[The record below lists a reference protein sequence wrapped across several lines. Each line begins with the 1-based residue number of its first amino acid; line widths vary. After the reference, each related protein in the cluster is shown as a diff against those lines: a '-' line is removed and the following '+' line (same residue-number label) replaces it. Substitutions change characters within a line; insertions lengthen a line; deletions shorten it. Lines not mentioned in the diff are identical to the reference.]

1 MQKRRQA
8 LSLVCAFLCSAFQ
21 HGFRFQD
28 RCAECFLHFAFGGK
42 NREQKVQR
50 CLNPF
55 QIVLRQITIQQM
67 LVNPSVCHAQRL

>member
-1 MQKRRQA
+1 M
-8 LSLVCAFLCSAFQ
+8 
-21 HGFRFQD
+21 
-28 RCAECFLHFAFGGK
+28 FLHFAFGGK